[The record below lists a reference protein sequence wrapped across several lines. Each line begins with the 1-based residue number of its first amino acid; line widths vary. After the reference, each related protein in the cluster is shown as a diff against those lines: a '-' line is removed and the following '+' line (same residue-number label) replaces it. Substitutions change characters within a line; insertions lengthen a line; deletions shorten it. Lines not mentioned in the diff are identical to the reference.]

1 MESGSGKSAPKCGT
15 GMTTAKTVVAGYT
28 PTKWMTGTGK
38 NSGSAVT
45 ISKTGGG
52 AGEQS
57 AWLEKGGPTR
67 STSSHRLRGF
77 GRTPVRS
84 ELARPDQLY

>member
-1 MESGSGKSAPKCGT
+1 MESGSGKTAPKCGT
-15 GMTTAKTVVAGYT
+15 GMTSAPTNAAGST
-28 PTKWMTGTGK
+28 GMTGAGK